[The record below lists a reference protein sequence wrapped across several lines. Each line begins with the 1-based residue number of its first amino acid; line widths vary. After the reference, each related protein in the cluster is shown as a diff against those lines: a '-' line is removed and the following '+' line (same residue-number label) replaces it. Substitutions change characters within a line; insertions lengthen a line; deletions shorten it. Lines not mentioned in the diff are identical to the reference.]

1 MTLMTLK
8 QTIIYKLL
16 RRKLKIEQH
25 EPRNKPEANSCTPEG
40 TVPMASKRNDARRN
54 KTALSS
60 REQAKT
66 SIKMEGLRSNTTIVK
81 FS

>member
-1 MTLMTLK
+1 MTLR

-40 TVPMASKRNDARRN
+40 NNSHGLKEKWCKV
-54 KTALSS
+54 
-60 REQAKT
+60 EQDCFVT
-66 SIKMEGLRSNTTIVK
+66 PWTGGDLYQNGGFEIQHNHC
-81 FS
+81 